1 MPLLLTLTI
10 VLPLLGAGG
19 ILGLSLVSRL
29 RPYTRYVTPTV
40 VGITTVLI
48 LMLGSTEPLVVV
60 PSLWQPSLL
69 FGSALTL
76 RIDVTAQ
83 PLVLVLALATWSA
96 ALVEISHTDIARPQ
110 LASALLALL
119 SAGFAALWSANVLTM
134 ALSWAAYDLVQA
146 VATIAAGGSPRM
158 AIRSAVSG
166 SLATLLLWTGAV
178 LSGGGADSELWSL
191 MTPSGASLTLWAA
204 AGMLRL
210 WAYPFHLFAP
220 VDLADAPPL
229 GIPLLLGPVVG
240 WGMWLRIITA
250 NEGFMPSD
258 AWVSLLAAGTLAL
271 GGLLAWSRETPRRLS
286 TWVGMGANGAVLL
299 VTGLAGENAT
309 TMIVAGSISWA
320 LGVTVFF
327 LGDGWRQESPWWN
340 VPTLVGLLTLL
351 GMPLTLGFVPAATL
365 LGELMQVGRIAW
377 RGAAFWASVV
387 GYLLLIPSLVR
398 RFLTPPATS
407 LPQRRGMV
415 VARGLGLGLP
425 ALVIIAAGL
434 TTPLLIRSDAVP
446 SLGSLFAMPGL
457 VGWSLWAVV
466 LVCGG
471 LLAWQE
477 KVIRSRI
484 GLLLSAIHDVLRLE
498 WLYRSVVGALDR
510 GLGVLRVADEVV
522 GGAGALL
529 WSLLLFLLLLMVWSG
544 L

>member
-10 VLPLLGAGG
+10 VVPLLGAGG
-19 ILGLSLVSRL
+19 ILGLSLVPRL
-29 RPYTRYVTPTV
+29 RPYTRYVTPTA
-40 VGITTVLI
+40 VGVTTVLI
-48 LMLGSTEPLVVV
+48 LMVGSTAPMIVV

-69 FGSALTL
+69 FGSALAL
-76 RIDVTAQ
+76 RIDVAAQ
-83 PLVLVLALATWSA
+83 PLVLALALATWSA
-96 ALVEISHTDIARPQ
+96 ALVEISRTETARPQ

-119 SAGFAALWSANVLTM
+119 SAAFVALWSANVLTM
-134 ALSWAAYDLVQA
+134 AISWAAYDLLQA
-146 VATIAAGGSPRM
+146 AGTIAAGGSTRM

-204 AGMLRL
+204 AGMLRVG
-210 WAYPFHLFAP
+210 AYPFHLFVPA
-220 VDLADAPPL
+220 DLADTSPL
-229 GIPLLLGPVVG
+229 GIPLALDPIVG

-250 NEGFMPSD
+250 NEGLMPGD
-258 AWVSLLAAGTLAL
+258 AWVSLVAAGTLAL
-271 GGLLAWSRETPRRLS
+271 GGLLAWSCETPRRLLP
-286 TWVGMGANGAVLL
+286 WVGMGANGAVLL
-299 VTGLAGENAT
+299 VAGLAGENAT
-309 TMIVAGSISWA
+309 TMIVAGSVSWA
-320 LGVTVFF
+320 LGVAVFF
-327 LGDGWRQESPWWN
+327 LGDGWQQESPWWN

-351 GMPLTLGFVPAATL
+351 GMPLTLGFVPATTL
-365 LGELMQVGRIAW
+365 LGELTQVGRTAW
-377 RGAAFWASVV
+377 RGVAFWGSVV

-398 RFLTPPATS
+398 RFLI
-407 LPQRRGMV
+407 LPSAPLPERRGMI

-425 ALVIIAAGL
+425 ALLIIAAGL
-434 TTPLLIRSDAVP
+434 YPPLLIGSDTVL
-446 SLGSLFAMPGL
+446 SLGSLFAMPRL
-457 VGWSLWAVV
+457 VGWSLWMVV
-466 LVCGG
+466 LMCGG

-477 KVIRSRI
+477 KVIRARI

-498 WLYRSVVGALDR
+498 WLYRAVIGAFDR
-510 GLGVLRVADEVV
+510 GLSVLRVADEVV